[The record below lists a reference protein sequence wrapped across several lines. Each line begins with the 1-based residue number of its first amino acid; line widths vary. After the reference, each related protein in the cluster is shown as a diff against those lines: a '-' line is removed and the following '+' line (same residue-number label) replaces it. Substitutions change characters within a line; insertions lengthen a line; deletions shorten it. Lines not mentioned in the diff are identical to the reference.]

1 MSQDDKE
8 EVDIGQLTMVT
19 YTDASPSRPR
29 RASTA
34 HRRMSSISYPDLS
47 DAKVI
52 EKPTSSR
59 TVSRS
64 KTLPRH
70 PQVQSPTPTGLPV
83 DLAKLPKM
91 RRWILGLV
99 LVDFDLELGPVI
111 HGVYPPLRL
120 SSSESENIA
129 FSSFPDSLQFDQGSQ
144 VHSFRIRDVD
154 SSQEPQ
160 SQSNDKRPVSED
172 GFIYGYSYFTQ
183 RRDES
188 SKRGY
193 QQRSIVVLTHLQ
205 YPALFSSL
213 ATMLGE
219 KYQTHDVATLE
230 IAFHNIT
237 NWSDPTPGTTIEL
250 GFLGSVMHVELP
262 LTIDEQQL
270 AETASFD
277 ETFDP
282 TLHLRHLHY
291 RLRH

>member
-99 LVDFDLELGPVI
+99 LGKYVLCP
-111 HGVYPPLRL
+111 YT
-120 SSSESENIA
+120 
-129 FSSFPDSLQFDQGSQ
+129 
-144 VHSFRIRDVD
+144 
-154 SSQEPQ
+154 
-160 SQSNDKRPVSED
+160 
-172 GFIYGYSYFTQ
+172 FI
-183 RRDES
+183 
-188 SKRGY
+188 
-193 QQRSIVVLTHLQ
+193 
-205 YPALFSSL
+205 
-213 ATMLGE
+213 
-219 KYQTHDVATLE
+219 
-230 IAFHNIT
+230 
-237 NWSDPTPGTTIEL
+237 
-250 GFLGSVMHVELP
+250 FLIYNPS
-262 LTIDEQQL
+262 
-270 AETASFD
+270 
-277 ETFDP
+277 
-282 TLHLRHLHY
+282 
-291 RLRH
+291 